1 MSDRPFSERSARISD
16 AAPFR
21 MLFDFAR
28 KSGYQ
33 ERRLEPGVLD
43 FTFGDPHEMP
53 LTDYVE
59 ALREAAAGD
68 ELWFAYKFSLVS
80 AQEAAAASLRRGH
93 RTCRGPPTG
102 SG

>member
-1 MSDRPFSERSARISD
+1 MSDRPVSERSVRIGD

-21 MLFDFAR
+21 MLFEFAR

-53 LTDYVE
+53 LPEYVE
-59 ALREAAAGD
+59 ALRA
-68 ELWFAYKFSLVS
+68 S
-80 AQEAAAASLRRGH
+80 AVVRSGK
-93 RTCRGPPTG
+93 GPA
-102 SG
+102 

>member
-1 MSDRPFSERSARISD
+1 MSDRPFSERSARIGD

-53 LTDYVE
+53 LPAYVE
-59 ALREAAAGD
+59 ALRDAAVPQD
-68 ELWFAYKFSLVS
+68 ELWFAYKFSLVE
-80 AQEAAAASLRRGH
+80 AQEAAAAASCASTRLNL
-93 RTCRGPPTG
+93 
-102 SG
+102 